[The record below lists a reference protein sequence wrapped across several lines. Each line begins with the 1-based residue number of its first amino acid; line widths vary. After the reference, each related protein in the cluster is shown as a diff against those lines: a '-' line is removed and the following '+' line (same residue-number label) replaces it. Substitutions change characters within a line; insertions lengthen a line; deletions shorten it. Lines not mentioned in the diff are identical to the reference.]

1 MSDHAIGRYLAAL
14 DAGDSTA
21 CAACFA
27 EDAIYLH
34 PSSNRQTDD
43 RLFALRGRAQIR
55 AWLDRRGR
63 NSTYHRVVF
72 AAMQGTSVFVEG
84 RAGGADLRAATFAA
98 HAILDKNGL
107 IKRYIAFVEYP
118 DKDAVADEC
127 IAFDDATTSTYPD
140 QGSNS

>member
-1 MSDHAIGRYLAAL
+1 MRSRSGAWPAPAL
-14 DAGDSTA
+14 LFCIT
-21 CAACFA
+21 
-27 EDAIYLH
+27 
-34 PSSNRQTDD
+34 PSNRQADD

-63 NSTYHRVVF
+63 NNTYHRVVC
-72 AAMQGTSVFVEG
+72 AAVEGSSVFVEG

-98 HAILDKNGL
+98 HAILDENGL

-118 DKDAVADEC
+118 DKDAVADER
-127 IAFDDATTSTYPD
+127 IAFDGAATSTYQNQN